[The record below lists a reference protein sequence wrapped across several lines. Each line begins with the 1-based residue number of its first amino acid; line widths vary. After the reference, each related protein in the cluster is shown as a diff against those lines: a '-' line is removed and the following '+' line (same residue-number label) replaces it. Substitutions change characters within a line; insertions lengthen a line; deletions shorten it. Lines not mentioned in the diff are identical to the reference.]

1 MSKTKDKTQV
11 FHFDLYGKREA
22 KYDFLNEN
30 SLSSIAW
37 NELEPNEP
45 NFNFTYKNELGRDIY
60 SIGFKIDELFKF
72 NTSGMVGGR
81 DAIVVRFDENFEE
94 LINDFKF
101 LSKEEIKQKYNLDES
116 RDWTIDNAKND
127 LINNYGKVI
136 KSNYKAFDFRNTY
149 YTGYSKGFVQYPRQ
163 ELVKHFENENFGLA
177 LMRNLIPNDSFSQV
191 LITDSIIDKNF
202 YSFQSYLFP
211 LYLYPDQKSQ
221 LNFEQQTERVPNL
234 NLEIVQKIADGLGL
248 KFEAESISPFER
260 GQRGMTQNLKQEK
273 SSNSPLS
280 VSPQGEKASD
290 PVSIERGSQF
300 FCPIDI
306 LDYIY
311 AVLHSPSYREQYKEF
326 LKIDFPRVPYPTDAN
341 KFWNLVELGG
351 KLRELHLLESPTVN
365 EFITEYQGDG
375 DNVVGK
381 PRFEVSLLEEGLR
394 EVTQIG
400 RVHINENQYFDNVP
414 ETAWNFYIGGY
425 QPAQKWLKDRKDRE
439 LNFEDILHYQKII
452 VALTETSRIMG
463 EIDEVGV

>member
-45 NFNFTYKNELGRDIY
+45 NFFFVKKDDTGVEEYEK
-60 SIGFKIDELFKF
+60 GFKLDELFLK
-72 NTSGMVGGR
+72 NISGIQTGR
-81 DAIVVRFDENFEE
+81 DSLFIDSNKEDLIKRIKKLLEEE
-94 LINDFKF
+94 LSIDFKEEFNIKDSSSYNLLDRITRCNFDYSKINETLYKPFQKYYIYYDEILLKRAFYSVFKNVINRDNVGFNLMRSQVNTTDFKAVF
-101 LSKEEIKQKYNLDES
+101 LSK
-116 RDWTIDNAKND
+116 T
-127 LINNYGKVI
+127 
-136 KSNYKAFDFRNTY
+136 
-149 YTGYSKGFVQYPRQ
+149 
-163 ELVKHFENENFGLA
+163 
-177 LMRNLIPNDSFSQV
+177 
-191 LITDSIIDKNF
+191 IIDLNF
-202 YSFQSYLFP
+202 YGFQSYHFP

-234 NLEIVQKIADGLGL
+234 NLEIVQKIAEGLGL
-248 KFEAESISPFER
+248 KFEAESISPFEG

-326 LKIDFPRVPYPTDAN
+326 LKIDFPRVPYPTDAD

-425 QPAQKWLKDRKDRE
+425 QPAQKWLKDRKERE

-452 VALTETSRIMG
+452 VALTETSRLMG

>member
-1 MSKTKDKTQV
+1 MSKTKDKPQV

-45 NFNFTYKNELGRDIY
+45 NFFFVKKDDTGVEEYEK
-60 SIGFKIDELFKF
+60 GFKLDELFLK
-72 NTSGMVGGR
+72 NISGIQTGR
-81 DAIVVRFDENFEE
+81 DSLFIDSNKEDLIKRIKKLLEEE
-94 LINDFKF
+94 LSIDFKEEFNIKDSSSYNLLDRITRCNFDYSKINETLYKPFQKYYIYYDEILIKRAFYSVFKNVINRDNVGFNLMRSQVNTTDFKAVF
-101 LSKEEIKQKYNLDES
+101 LSK
-116 RDWTIDNAKND
+116 T
-127 LINNYGKVI
+127 
-136 KSNYKAFDFRNTY
+136 
-149 YTGYSKGFVQYPRQ
+149 
-163 ELVKHFENENFGLA
+163 
-177 LMRNLIPNDSFSQV
+177 
-191 LITDSIIDKNF
+191 IIDLNF
-202 YSFQSYLFP
+202 YGFQSYHFP

-221 LNFEQQTERVPNL
+221 LNFEQETVRVPNL
-234 NLEIVQKIADGLGL
+234 NLEIVQKIAEGLGL
-248 KFEAESISPFER
+248 KFEAESISPFEG
-260 GQRGMTQNLKQEK
+260 GQRGMTQTNYK
-273 SSNSPLS
+273 SSNKSKNHP
-280 VSPQGEKASD
+280 PQSSLKG
-290 PVSIERGSQF
+290 GGQF

-326 LKIDFPRVPYPTDAN
+326 LKIDFPRVPYPTDAD
-341 KFWNLVELGG
+341 KFWKLVELGG

-365 EFITEYQGDG
+365 EFITEYHGDG